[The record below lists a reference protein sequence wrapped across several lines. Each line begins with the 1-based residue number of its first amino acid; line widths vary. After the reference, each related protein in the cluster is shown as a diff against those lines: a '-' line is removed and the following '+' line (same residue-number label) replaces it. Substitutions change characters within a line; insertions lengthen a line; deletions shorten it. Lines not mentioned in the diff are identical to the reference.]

1 MPAVSVI
8 MPAYNV
14 APYIGDALASVLAQT
29 FSDFEVVVTDDGST
43 DDTAAVVAPFAARDP
58 RVRLLQKPN
67 GGLSSARNHALR
79 HAAGGTFAL
88 LDSDDLWDPGFLEA
102 QIAILRARPEVA
114 IVTGNARFLGGPR
127 DGRPARPSPD
137 SRPEPSLASILE
149 DEQAIFIMSVF
160 RREVYETIGVFDES
174 MRTNEDYDYWL
185 RAAAAGFR
193 FARQDR
199 PLAQYRV
206 RNDSLSASEERML
219 RGILRV
225 YGKLAPTLAGRPHER
240 AILDRQVA
248 RFEREL
254 LAVQAKQAIETGRF
268 TDAAAYLD
276 ALHARRPDLSIAI
289 ARLMARWTPG
299 LLSRAHTFRRSR
311 QLS

>member
-29 FSDFEVVVTDDGST
+29 FTDFEVVVTDDGST
-43 DDTAAVVAPFAARDP
+43 DETAAIVGPIASRDE
-58 RVRLLQKPN
+58 RVRLLRKTN

-79 HAAGGTFAL
+79 HAAGDVFAL

-102 QIAILRARPEVA
+102 QVAVLRARPDVGV
-114 IVTGNARFLGGPR
+114 VTGNARYLGGPR
-127 DGRPARPSPD
+127 DGQPARPWPD
-137 SRPEPSLASILE
+137 SRPEPSLATILA

-160 RREVYETIGVFDES
+160 RREVYASLGDFDES

-185 RAAAAGFR
+185 RAAAAGFQ
-193 FARQDR
+193 FARHDR
-199 PLAQYRV
+199 PLGQYRV
-206 RNDSLSASEERML
+206 RGDSLSASEERML

-225 YGKLAPTLAGRPHER
+225 YGKLAPSLEDRPER
-240 AILDRQVA
+240 AILDRQVG
-248 RFEREL
+248 RFEAEL
-254 LAVQAKQAIETGRF
+254 LAAQAKHAIEAGRF
-268 TDAAAYLD
+268 GEAAAFLD
-276 ALHARRPDLSIAI
+276 ALHERRPALSIAI

-299 LLSRAHTFRRSR
+299 MLSRAYTLRRSR